1 MGIQERP
8 FENIISMNNS
18 LSGDPINELITLNKL
33 ERSIYSEGRKL
44 ETIILLSGMTPKDRW
59 IYISLILDD
68 LLYQY
73 DSSCRKVRGMNTN
86 TLLYKRALL
95 LKKAIV
101 EVMEVTSTRLKIAFD
116 IDYIKEREERY
127 ATTGAARWDDSTDK
141 KLDLDIVESMRY
153 FNDLISGKI
162 DRYLENCK
170 SRFTKK
176 YDDDKLKAIWLHLK
190 EENYINS
197 NTSLDTFLY
206 LFGNVDN
213 VPERFYI
220 EWLASLKELH
230 VLIDVF
236 PQAACLHRQ
245 PARMEGQVAAESR
258 ADTPQPG
265 RRQGD
270 RPPCPARHGREA
282 AVPLQ
287 RGQHRLS
294 HDSRAH
300 A

>member
-127 ATTGAARWDDSTDK
+127 ATMGAARWDDSTDK
-141 KLDLDIVESMRY
+141 KLDLDIVENMRY

-197 NTSLDTFLY
+197 NTSLSISIPKVSPHLPKLALAFIFTYFLVY
-206 LFGNVDN
+206 HLIASFSFKNNFAPDISVLTDST
-213 VPERFYI
+213 P
-220 EWLASLKELH
+220 LA
-230 VLIDVF
+230 
-236 PQAACLHRQ
+236 
-245 PARMEGQVAAESR
+245 
-258 ADTPQPG
+258 
-265 RRQGD
+265 
-270 RPPCPARHGREA
+270 
-282 AVPLQ
+282 
-287 RGQHRLS
+287 
-294 HDSRAH
+294 
-300 A
+300 

>member
-141 KLDLDIVESMRY
+141 KLDLDIVENMRY

-190 EENYINS
+190 EENYIN
-197 NTSLDTFLY
+197 
-206 LFGNVDN
+206 NV
-213 VPERFYI
+213 
-220 EWLASLKELH
+220 SS
-230 VLIDVF
+230 
-236 PQAACLHRQ
+236 
-245 PARMEGQVAAESR
+245 G
-258 ADTPQPG
+258 
-265 RRQGD
+265 
-270 RPPCPARHGREA
+270 
-282 AVPLQ
+282 
-287 RGQHRLS
+287 
-294 HDSRAH
+294 
-300 A
+300 

>member
-1 MGIQERP
+1 M
-8 FENIISMNNS
+8 
-18 LSGDPINELITLNKL
+18 
-33 ERSIYSEGRKL
+33 
-44 ETIILLSGMTPKDRW
+44 
-59 IYISLILDD
+59 
-68 LLYQY
+68 
-73 DSSCRKVRGMNTN
+73 
-86 TLLYKRALL
+86 
-95 LKKAIV
+95 KKAIV

-141 KLDLDIVESMRY
+141 KLDLDIVENMRY

-236 PQAACLHRQ
+236 WKSERNRWKKASEIFY
-245 PARMEGQVAAESR
+245 MVMNF
-258 ADTPQPG
+258 
-265 RRQGD
+265 
-270 RPPCPARHGREA
+270 
-282 AVPLQ
+282 
-287 RGQHRLS
+287 
-294 HDSRAH
+294 
-300 A
+300 

>member
-1 MGIQERP
+1 
-8 FENIISMNNS
+8 
-18 LSGDPINELITLNKL
+18 
-33 ERSIYSEGRKL
+33 
-44 ETIILLSGMTPKDRW
+44 
-59 IYISLILDD
+59 
-68 LLYQY
+68 
-73 DSSCRKVRGMNTN
+73 MNTN

-116 IDYIKEREERY
+116 TDYIKEREERY
-127 ATTGAARWDDSTDK
+127 ATTRAARWDDSTDK
-141 KLDLDIVESMRY
+141 KLDLDIVENMRY

-197 NTSLDTFLY
+197 LDTFLY
-206 LFGNVDN
+206 LLGNIDN
-213 VPERFYI
+213 VPEHFYI

-236 PQAACLHRQ
+236 WKSERNRWKRQ
-245 PARMEGQVAAESR
+245 VKYFYMVISF
-258 ADTPQPG
+258 
-265 RRQGD
+265 
-270 RPPCPARHGREA
+270 
-282 AVPLQ
+282 
-287 RGQHRLS
+287 
-294 HDSRAH
+294 
-300 A
+300 

>member
-73 DSSCRKVRGMNTN
+73 DISCRKVRGMNAN

-116 IDYIKEREERY
+116 TGYIKEREEGY

-176 YDDDKLKAIWLHLK
+176 YDDDNLKAIWLHLK

-206 LFGNVDN
+206 LFGNIDN
-213 VPERFYI
+213 VPEHFYI

-236 PQAACLHRQ
+236 WKSERNRWKKASEIFLYGDKFLNYRSLTTAVSKEDDIENIEKKFACWLK
-245 PARMEGQVAAESR
+245 EK
-258 ADTPQPG
+258 
-265 RRQGD
+265 
-270 RPPCPARHGREA
+270 
-282 AVPLQ
+282 
-287 RGQHRLS
+287 
-294 HDSRAH
+294 
-300 A
+300 

>member
-101 EVMEVTSTRLKIAFD
+101 EVMEVTSTRLKIAF
-116 IDYIKEREERY
+116 
-127 ATTGAARWDDSTDK
+127 
-141 KLDLDIVESMRY
+141 
-153 FNDLISGKI
+153 
-162 DRYLENCK
+162 ENCK

-176 YDDDKLKAIWLHLK
+176 YDDAKLKAIWLHLK

-236 PQAACLHRQ
+236 WKSERNRWKKASEIFLYGDEFLKYRSLTTAVSKEDDIEDIEKKFACWLK
-245 PARMEGQVAAESR
+245 EK
-258 ADTPQPG
+258 
-265 RRQGD
+265 
-270 RPPCPARHGREA
+270 
-282 AVPLQ
+282 
-287 RGQHRLS
+287 
-294 HDSRAH
+294 
-300 A
+300 

>member
-141 KLDLDIVESMRY
+141 KLDLDIVENMRY

-236 PQAACLHRQ
+236 WKSERNRWKKASEIFVYGDEFLKYRSLTTAVSKEDDIEDIEKKFACWLK
-245 PARMEGQVAAESR
+245 EK
-258 ADTPQPG
+258 
-265 RRQGD
+265 
-270 RPPCPARHGREA
+270 
-282 AVPLQ
+282 
-287 RGQHRLS
+287 
-294 HDSRAH
+294 
-300 A
+300 

>member
-73 DSSCRKVRGMNTN
+73 DISCRKVRGMNAN

-116 IDYIKEREERY
+116 TGYIKEREEGY

-162 DRYLENCK
+162 GPAQW
-170 SRFTKK
+170 SPS
-176 YDDDKLKAIWLHLK
+176 A
-190 EENYINS
+190 
-197 NTSLDTFLY
+197 
-206 LFGNVDN
+206 
-213 VPERFYI
+213 
-220 EWLASLKELH
+220 
-230 VLIDVF
+230 
-236 PQAACLHRQ
+236 HR
-245 PARMEGQVAAESR
+245 PAR
-258 ADTPQPG
+258 PG
-265 RRQGD
+265 PSPSRQGAASCFSPRNTP
-270 RPPCPARHGREA
+270 RPPRA
-282 AVPLQ
+282 ALCAAWCRRP
-287 RGQHRLS
+287 R
-294 HDSRAH
+294 
-300 A
+300 